1 MKIIYVSALT
11 EEKKMNSI
19 IQNSKQKPLQ
29 SIQKFHRL
37 ICEGLVANNIEVKT
51 ISSIPMSRTI
61 SNRIIWFDK
70 KQNVNGVEYNYIPF
84 FNLKIIR
91 QISTFICTI
100 FMTIKECIKEKK
112 KKVFIC
118 DLLNTTLSST
128 VLILS
133 KLLKFKCIAIVTDLP
148 RDIGGKFS
156 ISKKINQVLQNKYD
170 AYILLTE
177 AMNEVVN
184 EKNKPFVVIEGI
196 ADSNMKQKE
205 NNIENKYKEKVCI
218 YAGGL
223 YEKYGV
229 KNLVE
234 AFKLLKQNNVSLHIY
249 GSGELEEYLN
259 KIEDNRIKYFGV
271 VENEKIVDEEIKATL
286 LINPRFS
293 NEEYTKY
300 SFPSKNIEYMASGTP
315 LLTTKLPGMPQEYY
329 KYVYL
334 LEDETVEGIKEK
346 LEEIFNKSEKELK
359 QKGEKAQKFVQSN
372 KSNKKQV
379 KKIIESG
386 VLGYD

>member
-19 IQNSKQKPLQ
+19 IRNSKQKPLQ

-37 ICEGLVANNIEVKT
+37 ICEGLVANNIEIKT

-61 SNRIIWFDK
+61 SNKIIWFDK

-170 AYILLTE
+170 GYILLTE

-196 ADSNMKQKE
+196 TDSNMKQKE

-234 AFKLLKQNNVSLHIY
+234 AFKLLKQDNIRLHIY
-249 GSGELEEYLN
+249 GAGELEEYLN

-271 VENEKIVDEEIKATL
+271 VENEKVVDEEIKAAL

-293 NEEYTKY
+293 DEEYTKY
-300 SFPSKNIEYMASGTP
+300 SFPSKNMEYMASGTP
-315 LLTTKLPGMPQEYY
+315 LLTTKLPGMPKEYY
-329 KYVYL
+329 DYVYCF
-334 LEDETVEGIKEK
+334 EDETVEGMEKKLKELLSK
-346 LEEIFNKSEKELK
+346 SNGELEEKGAKAKE
-359 QKGEKAQKFVQSN
+359 FVLM
-372 KSNKKQV
+372 KKNNIVQAR
-379 KKIIESG
+379 KIIKF
-386 VLGYD
+386 LGEV

>member
-1 MKIIYVSALT
+1 MKVIYVSSLVSQS
-11 EEKKMNSI
+11 KMNDI
-19 IQNSKQKPLQ
+19 IRKSKKKPLQ

-37 ICEGLVANNIEVKT
+37 LCEGLAQNGADVKT

-112 KKVFIC
+112 EKVFIC

-300 SFPSKNIEYMASGTP
+300 SFPSKNIEYMSTGTP
-315 LLTTKLPGMPQEYY
+315 VLTTKLPGMPKEYY
-329 KYVYL
+329 KYIYCI
-334 LEDETVEGIKEK
+334 EDESKEGIKKALIEILEK
-346 LEEIFNKSEKELK
+346 SDEELLEKGNKAKEFVLK
-359 QKGEKAQKFVQSN
+359 QKNNIIQS
-372 KSNKKQV
+372 KR
-379 KKIIESG
+379 IIEM
-386 VLGYD
+386 LED